1 VKVSTTSDATVQEPT
16 EPQRG
21 AYRHP
26 LSMWFHATRPAFLTA
41 TVSAW
46 LMGVVS
52 SIIDGLTVQPLTAA
66 VALLFALVAHA
77 GVNVLNDYYDA
88 IDGVDGNNTGR
99 IFPFTG
105 GSRFIQNGVMSLPAT
120 ARLGYGLLALVVPAG
135 LWLTWQSGAGLLL
148 IGAAGLFIGWAYS
161 ARPLSLMRRGW
172 GEVCVTAGMLIIVV
186 GSDFVQRGAFVWT
199 PLAVGL
205 PFALLAT
212 NILFLNQFPDCASDA
227 QAGKRHWVV
236 RLGPRRALWIYIAIA
251 VLAHAGWLAM
261 SLAGRL
267 PAPMG
272 IALLSGL
279 LSAFAARELIRFA
292 AEPAKLAPAIRATI
306 AAALAHATLAAAGL
320 GVHAAGV
327 ISPGVHS

>member
-1 VKVSTTSDATVQEPT
+1 MSDATVQGPA

-41 TVSAW
+41 TFSAW
-46 LMGVVS
+46 LMGTVS
-52 SIIDGLTVQPLTAA
+52 SIIDGLQVRPLTAA
-66 VALLFALVAHA
+66 VTLLFALVAHA

-88 IDGVDGNNTGR
+88 IDGVDTDNAGR

-161 ARPLSLMRRGW
+161 ARPLSLMRHGW
-172 GEVCVTAGMLIIVV
+172 GEVCVTAGMLLIVV
-186 GSDFVQRGAFVWT
+186 GSDFVQRGAFAES
-199 PLAVGL
+199 PLLIGL

-227 QAGKRHWVV
+227 LAGKRHWVV
-236 RLGPRRALWIYIAIA
+236 RLGPRRALWIYVVIAA
-251 VLAHAGWLAM
+251 LAYAGWLAM
-261 SLAGRL
+261 LLMERL
-267 PAPMG
+267 PAPMV
-272 IALLSGL
+272 IALLPAL
-279 LSAFAARELIRFA
+279 ASAFAVRELVRFA
-292 AEPAKLAPAIRATI
+292 AQPARLAPAIRATI
-306 AAALAHATLAAAGL
+306 AAALAHAALAATGL
-320 GVHAAGV
+320 GVHAVGV
-327 ISPGVHS
+327 ISSGAHS